1 MRQLSGFKLMIG
13 TGVMLLAASAAHATG
28 SYPQP
33 PPTTPPVGDDVV
45 LCCSAISVP
54 TTAPTAAD
62 PNGVF
67 LFDGCTAINPGAYA
81 FNQCSGVV
89 VNCAETP
96 AACVP
101 STSVAGAKDCLCGV
115 NLNISLLLNVNLS
128 SPALTIK

>member
-1 MRQLSGFKLMIG
+1 MRQLNGFKLMIG
-13 TGVMLLAASAAHATG
+13 AGVMLLAASAARANG
-28 SYPQP
+28 YPAP
-33 PPTTPPVGDDVV
+33 STTPPAGDDVV

-67 LFDGCTAINPGAYA
+67 LFNGCTAIDPGAYA
-81 FNQCSGVV
+81 FNKCSGVV

-101 STSVAGAKDCLCGV
+101 STSVSGAKDCLCGV
-115 NLNISLLLNVNLS
+115 NLNISLLLNVNLTS
-128 SPALTIK
+128 TALTVK